1 MYVVFSFVIHFVNI
15 KHYCMVSSF
24 LHQPS
29 YAPSNSSLCY
39 FPCTNPPRLKPKSSR
54 VVMLKFFH
62 SKHGKPSTL
71 SCLNRFGSLSS
82 IKGKLQSY
90 SIKRRPI
97 QLCVAKFVATISGR
111 PTYRC
116 DGEVPTNFWPHSV
129 LQIRNAHH
137 CLLVSHEKTEN
148 KKKDPCSL
156 CPNILAKVFLC

>member
-1 MYVVFSFVIHFVNI
+1 
-15 KHYCMVSSF
+15 MVSSF

-90 SIKRRPI
+90 SIKRRP
-97 QLCVAKFVATISGR
+97 CVLPNLWQQFQEDLHIGVMVRCPQTFGHIVYCKSEMHTTVYLF
-111 PTYRC
+111 PTKRLRIRRKTH
-116 DGEVPTNFWPHSV
+116 VPCVQTFWPKSFC
-129 LQIRNAHH
+129 A
-137 CLLVSHEKTEN
+137 ET
-148 KKKDPCSL
+148 
-156 CPNILAKVFLC
+156 